1 MDEAPRN
8 PEMRGRLKGIVRAA
22 NMQDL
27 PLNPIIS
34 GLAHR
39 YNGTPFLIHAHEA
52 QYFSGS
58 NYYEMDIDLHN
69 WSLITRNAFY
79 QLSGILDKIRGH
91 YAFVVEARE
100 EDEMP
105 EQLCCVTQI
114 YAMDGVNAP
123 EFPFIE
129 HIENNNPDEDFFDD
143 NSE

>member
-1 MDEAPRN
+1 MDEAAEN

-22 NMQDL
+22 NLEEL

-58 NYYEMDIDLHN
+58 NYFEMDIDLHN

-79 QLSGILDKIRGH
+79 QLSGILEQIRGH
-91 YAFVVEARE
+91 FAFVVEARE
-100 EDEMP
+100 EEEMP
-105 EQLCCVTQI
+105 EQLCCATELF
-114 YAMDGVNAP
+114 AMDGVNAP
-123 EFPFIE
+123 DFPYA
-129 HIENNNPDEDFFDD
+129 ENYDHADDPDFFDD